1 MVLDPRRRKDLRMSE
16 QTEGNSVEGTT
27 TPTNQPEHTVRRLKR
42 REEGK
47 LIAGVASG
55 LGAYTGVDPVIFRI
69 AFIVLAVAGG
79 AGLLLYAL
87 GWLLIPSEA
96 SDQSVGEQVIHRKR
110 GRGSTILGILL
121 LAAGAIWLIGDA
133 GLWGDPGD
141 FGEVAWAIA
150 LIAIGVILLR
160 EDEKANGSVRPP
172 QAAVSSTTLETRDQT
187 LALPAAAAQTERR
200 PKAPKSYLGRITLGI
215 ALMVLGTTAVLDN
228 LGAFDASVED
238 YLALALAVVGGGL
251 LVGAWRGRS
260 RGLIVLGIVL
270 LPLLFVSSLIDVP
283 LKGGFGERFY
293 RPVSIEDAAREYRLG
308 AGKLEIDLGA
318 LAGEANPLQ
327 IRASVG
333 AGAIRVAVPPGV
345 RASVQAHSGAG
356 HIEVFGRTQDGLD
369 VDLDHSTGDASAGT
383 ILIDLDVGLGDVVVE
398 RTNGGT
404 L

>member
-1 MVLDPRRRKDLRMSE
+1 MATGFTPMSE
-16 QTEGNSVEGTT
+16 QTEGNAVEGTT
-27 TPTNQPEHTVRRLKR
+27 TPTNHPAPTVRRLKR

-55 LGAYTGVDPVIFRI
+55 LGDYTGVDPVIFRI
-69 AFIVLAVAGG
+69 AFILLVVAGG

-87 GWLLIPSEA
+87 GWVLIPSEA

-110 GRGSTILGILL
+110 GRGSTVLGILL

-141 FGEVAWAIA
+141 FGEVVWAIA

-160 EDEKANGSVRPP
+160 EDDKADGSVRPP
-172 QAAVSSTTLETRDQT
+172 QTAESSTTQETPGET
-187 LALPAAAAQTERR
+187 LTLPAAAAPSQRR

-260 RGLIVLGIVL
+260 RGLIMLGIVL

-293 RPVSIEDAAREYRLG
+293 RPVSVEDAAREYRLG
-308 AGKLEIDLGA
+308 AGKLEIDLSA
-318 LAGEANPLQ
+318 LTGEANPLQ

-345 RASVQAHSGAG
+345 RALVQAHSGAG

-383 ILIDLDVGLGDVVVE
+383 ILIDLDVGLGEVVVE